1 MLGAFGEIGCNPKCI
16 ASSLLSGRKKG
27 KKKQGI
33 RKRTRLNSFILLE
46 VKVVFIYCLHL
57 VVVVVN
63 EGMVSVE

>member
-1 MLGAFGEIGCNPKCI
+1 MHCIIALEWEEKGE
-16 ASSLLSGRKKG
+16 
-27 KKKQGI
+27 KKQAI